1 MNAQAILAIAA
12 IALIGSTGAETCTD
26 TQQEAGFVALSGL
39 LGQSYF
45 QGCATDSGYSLM
57 SSTSLP
63 TDADSMSGVA
73 TLSEDEYALE
83 DISWDEIDK
92 LKYYVVGPTM
102 FLAVR
107 AAVYPSNLV
116 KTRLQV
122 QSKHKPLYSGTAN
135 AFATIFRQEGAR
147 GLYKG
152 FGASTANV
160 LTGNLYIS
168 VYEKSRKVFKDH
180 TTVGDKG
187 ANFAGGAFASLVS
200 QTVVVPLDIVSQR
213 MMLSGQGQDVRKTRE
228 RAKGFLSV
236 TKQVFRAEGF
246 RGFYRGYVPSIAT
259 YAPSSSIWWGS
270 YGLLVPVYYKLM
282 KNWPTDPFWK
292 QGACCDDCGGDGSNT
307 LTVVVVLAVV
317 AQGLSGAS
325 AGIITGVLTN
335 PMDIVRTKAQVYTQ
349 YGAMDTLNMAD
360 DDADAA
366 RAQLRELQ
374 RQREAR
380 AALRAANCAEGVA
393 AARAQ
398 LAQRKLKS
406 DIKRS
411 SAFVKKLRVLSDA
424 NAESLLRDA
433 AELNLT
439 RYVSECVAALADAPL
454 KLADLAAAV
463 RVASL
468 LHQRYA
474 DFAPAMVRA
483 LVGGF
488 EASYASD
495 DRGKM
500 LRRRLILRL
509 LCELLLAGVFDD
521 VQVVAHIIQRVAR
534 REQPGARRGKGNMSL
549 GAAAGSQQLE
559 VPLLVSFAKSVGV
572 EFLGVRP
579 KKYKDM
585 EKLLQGDDEFQAFVA
600 AEMHVV
606 PEAVQQECLACYLE
620 AYDMIC
626 KFYLAQHATFLKLD
640 ARNEKEEAN
649 RGEVTEEHVQ
659 ELKNAKLLFEKLQTS
674 VNSLADALDR
684 EVPPLPVEEKDDGS
698 GRGGILVW
706 EGGEGGGRE
715 LSRDGPF
722 DDEATR
728 SFYEDLPDLLELVP
742 AVVLGLTEADVAEL
756 KKKKEAAAN
765 ADEEAEAEMEE
776 EAEGNADEDGKEAGE
791 GDDGALED
799 MEADAAKD
807 STATDAEEEE
817 SKRKDETEDAGNS
830 ATSSA
835 GTAANSYHHQ
845 LDAYFASLEDLV
857 NRDRCDKAAVEFCY
871 RNSKATRNRLVK
883 TLYAVPRTHLEL
895 LSHYARLVATLQS
908 VLKED
913 IGGELVSMLVG
924 EFHGLIKRRN
934 QFRLESKIKN
944 IRFLAELV
952 KFKICP
958 PNTGFRCLQKC
969 FQDFQGH
976 NVHVATTFLENCGR
990 FLYCSKHTHVRTVN
1004 CLNVMMKLKA
1014 AKHLDPQLETLVE
1027 NAYYMCKPP
1036 ERVERQ
1042 VKQYDPMYLFLIKVL
1057 YQDLNGSNVNKVVKM
1072 LRRLPWQEP
1081 ATCDM
1086 VLKALLKVT
1095 KGKVMQM
1102 KWICEVVKGLSRYHD
1117 EVLVLMVD
1125 DVLEYIRYGLEVNDY
1140 RDHQR
1145 SLGYVKLLGEIYNC
1159 GLVSMNVVVETLYL
1173 LINHSHDLLT
1183 LPEYSSDKISPAQ
1196 LLEMKK
1202 RFLLVPDLRYDPRVP
1217 SEVDGPTEVFRVR
1230 LVSAL
1235 IETCNGNGTTSMS
1248 GSNGSS
1254 NERGI
1259 SRPRLGRFMTF
1270 FQRYLYSKT
1279 DVPMETDF
1287 VVFDLFE
1294 MLSSSLKDHFKKY
1307 ETWEEV
1313 DLAVQEILRGD
1324 LEEAE
1329 RRLSKKNAAL
1339 LMATNGLQSVAEEAS
1354 LSQPGEEEEEFLEDE
1369 EEDSDDDDDDDDE
1382 DEHDDEDQGDDDEE
1396 DDDDEDDDEDDEEEE
1411 DDDDEEDEEE
1421 HLIIHDRIQKSEED
1435 EEFEKAFKSMMHGTT
1450 DTRKPAA
1457 RVNVDKMAIPTV
1469 VKSSASLTPAGP
1481 RGVLSLDANGS
1492 PDGVVFRMLRRG
1504 NKGKVEARQLVVPE
1518 ASSLAQHSHR
1528 QENAGKKEQSE
1539 LKRLVLQNMER
1550 DDFMSDGPPMDTI
1563 PSFGPPPRANVNY
1576 GNQAVGQQANE
1587 ARMGFGGGS
1596 EWNNAEFGLRRGKG
1610 YRGAK

>member
-1 MNAQAILAIAA
+1 MA
-12 IALIGSTGAETCTD
+12 
-26 TQQEAGFVALSGL
+26 
-39 LGQSYF
+39 
-45 QGCATDSGYSLM
+45 
-57 SSTSLP
+57 
-63 TDADSMSGVA
+63 
-73 TLSEDEYALE
+73 EDEYALE

-92 LKYYVVGPTM
+92 LKYYVLGPTM

-160 LTGNLYIS
+160 LTGNLYMS

-180 TTVGDKG
+180 TTMGDKWG
-187 ANFAGGAFASLVS
+187 NFAGGACASLVS

-228 RAKGFLSV
+228 RAKGFMNV
-236 TKQVFRAEGF
+236 TKQVFRTEGL
-246 RGFYRGYVPSIAT
+246 RGFYKGYVPSIAT

-270 YGLLVPVYYKLM
+270 YGLLVPVYYRLM
-282 KNWPTDPFWK
+282 KEWPTDPFWK
-292 QGACCDDCGGDGSNT
+292 Q
-307 LTVVVVLAVV
+307 VV
-317 AQGLSGAS
+317 AQGMSGGS
-325 AGIITGVLTN
+325 AGIITGILTN

-349 YGAMDTLNMAD
+349 YGAMDTLKYILKTDGPMGLMTGLSARLLAMGPSGILMVTSTDPKSHLRPMARD
-360 DDADAA
+360 DDDEA
-366 RAQLRELQ
+366 RAQLQELQ
-374 RQREAR
+374 RQSDAR
-380 AALRAANCAEGVA
+380 DALRAANCAARVA
-393 AARAQ
+393 AVREQ
-398 LAQRKLKS
+398 LSRLKLKS

-411 SAFVKKLRVLSDA
+411 SAFVKKLRMLSEA

-454 KLADLAAAV
+454 KLADLSAAV
-463 RVASL
+463 TVASR
-468 LHQRYA
+468 LHQRYE
-474 DFAPAMVRA
+474 DFAPGMARA
-483 LVGGF
+483 LVGSF

-495 DRGKM
+495 DKSKM
-500 LRRRLILRL
+500 LKRRLILRL
-509 LCELLLAGVFDD
+509 LCELCLAGVLDD
-521 VQVVAHIIQRVAR
+521 VQVVAHIIQRVAK
-534 REQPGARRGKGNMSL
+534 REQPGSKSRSRGNMSVNSV
-549 GAAAGSQQLE
+549 GASQQLE
-559 VPLLVSFAKSVGV
+559 VPLLVSFAKSAGV
-572 EFLGVRP
+572 DFLGVQP
-579 KKYKDM
+579 KKFKEMYKVL
-585 EKLLQGDDEFQAFVA
+585 EGTEELQEFVDSQTP
-600 AEMHVV
+600 VV
-606 PEAVQQECLACYLE
+606 PKAVQDECLACYLD
-620 AYDMIC
+620 AYDMVC

-649 RGEVTEEHVQ
+649 RGEVTDEHVQ

-684 EVPPLPVEEKDDGS
+684 DVPPLPVEEKDNGS

-742 AVVLGLTEADVAEL
+742 AVVLGLTEADVVEL
-756 KKKKEAAAN
+756 KKKKEAAA
-765 ADEEAEAEMEE
+765 AGEEEAEAEMEE
-776 EAEGNADEDGKEAGE
+776 EADGNADEDGKETEDAT
-791 GDDGALED
+791 LED
-799 MEADAAKD
+799 LETDAGKD
-807 STATDAEEEE
+807 PAAPDAEEEE
-817 SKRKDETEDAGNS
+817 SKSKDETDDTSAGDS
-830 ATSSA
+830 STTSSSGA
-835 GTAANSYHHQ
+835 TNSYHHQ

-883 TLYAVPRTHLEL
+883 TLYTVPRTHLEL

-913 IGGELVSMLVG
+913 IGGEL
-924 EFHGLIKRRN
+924 
-934 QFRLESKIKN
+934 
-944 IRFLAELV
+944 
-952 KFKICP
+952 
-958 PNTGFRCLQKC
+958 
-969 FQDFQGH
+969 
-976 NVHVATTFLENCGR
+976 
-990 FLYCSKHTHVRTVN
+990 
-1004 CLNVMMKLKA
+1004 LKA

-1057 YQDLNGSNVNKVVKM
+1057 YQDLNGSSINKVVKT
-1072 LRRLPWQEP
+1072 LRRLPWQEST
-1081 ATCDM
+1081 TCGM

-1102 KWICEVVKGLSRYHD
+1102 KWICDVVKGLSRYHD
-1117 EVLVLMVD
+1117 EILVILVD

-1183 LPEYSSDKISPAQ
+1183 LPQYSGDKISPAQ

-1202 RFLLVPDLRYDPRVP
+1202 RFLLVPDMQYDPRVP
-1217 SEVDGPTEVFRVR
+1217 SEVDGPSEVFRVR
-1230 LVSAL
+1230 LASAL
-1235 IETCNGNGTTSMS
+1235 IETCNGSGSPSMS
-1248 GSNGSS
+1248 GNNGSS

-1270 FQRYLYSKT
+1270 FQRYLFSKT
-1279 DVPMETDF
+1279 EVPMETDF

-1294 MLSSSLKDHFKKY
+1294 MLASSLRDHFKKF

-1339 LMATNGLQSVAEEAS
+1339 LMATNGLEAVAEES
-1354 LSQPGEEEEEFLEDE
+1354 LSQPGDDEDEFLEDE
-1369 EEDSDDDDDDDDE
+1369 EDDSDDDDDDDDE
-1382 DEHDDEDQGDDDEE
+1382 DEHDEDEQAGGDDVEE
-1396 DDDDEDDDEDDEEEE
+1396 DDDDEEE
-1411 DDDDEEDEEE
+1411 DDDDEEDDDEEEEDEEE
-1421 HLIIHDRIQKSEED
+1421 HLVIHDRVQKSEED
-1435 EEFEKAFKSMMHGTT
+1435 EDFEKAFKSMMHGST
-1450 DTRKPAA
+1450 DTRKPAS
-1457 RVNVDKMAIPTV
+1457 RVNVDKMAIPAV

-1481 RGVLSLDANGS
+1481 RGMLSHDANGS
-1492 PDGVVFRMLRRG
+1492 ADGVVFRMLRRG

-1550 DDFMSDGPPMDTI
+1550 DDFMSDEAPI
-1563 PSFGPPPRANVNY
+1563 ESAPSFVPPPRASVVY
-1576 GNQAVGQQANE
+1576 GNQGTGQQQGNE
-1587 ARMGFGGGS
+1587 ARIGFGGGS

>member
-1 MNAQAILAIAA
+1 MARDDEEDEAQVQALAQ
-12 IALIGSTGAETCTD
+12 L
-26 TQQEAGFVALSGL
+26 QELKR
-39 LGQSYF
+39 
-45 QGCATDSGYSLM
+45 
-57 SSTSLP
+57 
-63 TDADSMSGVA
+63 
-73 TLSEDEYALE
+73 LSEA
-83 DISWDEIDK
+83 
-92 LKYYVVGPTM
+92 
-102 FLAVR
+102 
-107 AAVYPSNLV
+107 
-116 KTRLQV
+116 
-122 QSKHKPLYSGTAN
+122 
-135 AFATIFRQEGAR
+135 RQ
-147 GLYKG
+147 
-152 FGASTANV
+152 
-160 LTGNLYIS
+160 
-168 VYEKSRKVFKDH
+168 
-180 TTVGDKG
+180 
-187 ANFAGGAFASLVS
+187 
-200 QTVVVPLDIVSQR
+200 
-213 MMLSGQGQDVRKTRE
+213 
-228 RAKGFLSV
+228 
-236 TKQVFRAEGF
+236 
-246 RGFYRGYVPSIAT
+246 
-259 YAPSSSIWWGS
+259 
-270 YGLLVPVYYKLM
+270 
-282 KNWPTDPFWK
+282 
-292 QGACCDDCGGDGSNT
+292 
-307 LTVVVVLAVV
+307 
-317 AQGLSGAS
+317 
-325 AGIITGVLTN
+325 
-335 PMDIVRTKAQVYTQ
+335 
-349 YGAMDTLNMAD
+349 
-360 DDADAA
+360 
-366 RAQLRELQ
+366 
-374 RQREAR
+374 
-380 AALRAANCAEGVA
+380 ALRAANCAEGVA

-398 LAQRKLKS
+398 LASLKLKS

-411 SAFVKKLRVLSDA
+411 SAFVKKLRVLSES
-424 NAESLLRDA
+424 NADSLLRDA

-454 KLADLAAAV
+454 KAADLAAAV
-463 RVASL
+463 KVASL
-468 LHQRYA
+468 LHQRYEE
-474 DFAPAMVRA
+474 FAPGMERA
-483 LVGGF
+483 LIGSF

-495 DRGKM
+495 DKSKM

-509 LCELLLAGVFDD
+509 LCELYLAGVLDD
-521 VQVVAHIIQRVAR
+521 VQVIAHIIQRVAR
-534 REQPGARRGKGNMSL
+534 REQPGAGKRGSKGNMSM
-549 GAAAGSQQLE
+549 GSSSSSGSQQLE

-572 EFLGVRP
+572 DFLGAP
-579 KKYKDM
+579 
-585 EKLLQGDDEFQAFVA
+585 
-600 AEMHVV
+600 VV
-606 PEAVQQECLACYLE
+606 PKAVQQQCLACYLE
-620 AYDMIC
+620 AYEMIC

-640 ARNEKEEAN
+640 TRNEKEEVN

-756 KKKKEAAAN
+756 KKKKEATAN
-765 ADEEAEAEMEE
+765 ADEEAEAEIED
-776 EAEGNADEDGKEAGE
+776 EAEGNVDDDGKDG
-791 GDDGALED
+791 GDADDVTLED
-799 MEADAAKD
+799 IEADAAKD
-807 STATDAEEEE
+807 STATDTDEEEGKGKE
-817 SKRKDETEDAGNS
+817 DTEDAS
-830 ATSSA
+830 ASASTTSSS
-835 GTAANSYHHQ
+835 AATNSYHHQ
-845 LDAYFASLEDLV
+845 LDAFFTSLEDLV

-913 IGGELVSMLVG
+913 IGGELVGMLVG

-952 KFKICP
+952 KFRICP

-1057 YQDLNGSNVNKVVKM
+1057 YQDLNGSNVNKAVKT
-1072 LRRLPWQEP
+1072 LRRLPWQESS
-1081 ATCDM
+1081 TCAM

-1117 EVLVLMVD
+1117 EVLVLLVD
-1125 DVLEYIRYGLEVNDY
+1125 DVLEHIRYGLEVNDY

-1145 SLGYVKLLGEIYNC
+1145 SLGYVKLLGELYNC

-1183 LPEYSSDKISPAQ
+1183 LPQYSSDKIPPAQ
-1196 LLEMKK
+1196 MLEMKK
-1202 RFLLVPDLRYDPRVP
+1202 MFLLVPDMRYDPRVP

-1235 IETCNGNGTTSMS
+1235 IETCNGS
-1248 GSNGSS
+1248 GISSITGNSGNS

-1270 FQRYLYSKT
+1270 FQRYLFSKT
-1279 DVPMETDF
+1279 EVPMETDF

-1294 MLSSSLKDHFKKY
+1294 MLSNSLKDHFKKF

-1313 DLAVQEILRGD
+1313 DQAVREILRGD

-1339 LMATNGLQSVAEEAS
+1339 VMATNGLES
-1354 LSQPGEEEEEFLEDE
+1354 
-1369 EEDSDDDDDDDDE
+1369 
-1382 DEHDDEDQGDDDEE
+1382 
-1396 DDDDEDDDEDDEEEE
+1396 
-1411 DDDDEEDEEE
+1411 E

-1435 EEFEKAFKSMMHGTT
+1435 EEFEKAFKSMMHGST

-1481 RGVLSLDANGS
+1481 RGMLALDANGS

-1550 DDFMSDGPPMDTI
+1550 DDFMNDGPPMDGM
-1563 PSFGPPPRANVNY
+1563 PSFGPPPPRPNVNY
-1576 GNQAVGQQANE
+1576 GNQTGGQQAGE
-1587 ARMGFGGGS
+1587 VRMGFGGGS

-1610 YRGAK
+1610 YRGTK

>member
-1 MNAQAILAIAA
+1 MARDGEGDDAQAQALAHLHDLRRLGEARQALRSANCAA
-12 IALIGSTGAETCTD
+12 NAA
-26 TQQEAGFVALSGL
+26 
-39 LGQSYF
+39 
-45 QGCATDSGYSLM
+45 
-57 SSTSLP
+57 
-63 TDADSMSGVA
+63 
-73 TLSEDEYALE
+73 
-83 DISWDEIDK
+83 
-92 LKYYVVGPTM
+92 
-102 FLAVR
+102 AVR
-107 AAVYPSNLV
+107 AQLS
-116 KTRLQV
+116 
-122 QSKHKPLYSGTAN
+122 
-135 AFATIFRQEGAR
+135 
-147 GLYKG
+147 
-152 FGASTANV
+152 
-160 LTGNLYIS
+160 
-168 VYEKSRKVFKDH
+168 
-180 TTVGDKG
+180 
-187 ANFAGGAFASLVS
+187 SL
-200 QTVVVPLDIVSQR
+200 
-213 MMLSGQGQDVRKTRE
+213 
-228 RAKGFLSV
+228 
-236 TKQVFRAEGF
+236 
-246 RGFYRGYVPSIAT
+246 
-259 YAPSSSIWWGS
+259 
-270 YGLLVPVYYKLM
+270 
-282 KNWPTDPFWK
+282 
-292 QGACCDDCGGDGSNT
+292 
-307 LTVVVVLAVV
+307 
-317 AQGLSGAS
+317 
-325 AGIITGVLTN
+325 
-335 PMDIVRTKAQVYTQ
+335 
-349 YGAMDTLNMAD
+349 
-360 DDADAA
+360 
-366 RAQLRELQ
+366 
-374 RQREAR
+374 
-380 AALRAANCAEGVA
+380 
-393 AARAQ
+393 
-398 LAQRKLKS
+398 KLKS

-411 SAFVKKLRVLSDA
+411 SAFVKKLRMLSES
-424 NAESLLRDA
+424 NADSLLRDA

-454 KLADLAAAV
+454 KMADLAAAV
-463 RVASL
+463 KVASL
-468 LHQRYA
+468 LHQRYE
-474 DFAPAMVRA
+474 DFVPGMTRA
-483 LVGGF
+483 LVGNF
-488 EASYASD
+488 EGSYASD
-495 DRGKM
+495 DKSKM
-500 LRRRLILRL
+500 LKRRLILRL
-509 LCELLLAGVFDD
+509 LCELYLAGVFDD
-521 VQVVAHIIQRVAR
+521 VQVIANIIQRVAR
-534 REQPGARRGKGNMSL
+534 REQPGTKKSKGTMSL
-549 GAAAGSQQLE
+549 GSSTGSGSSQQLE

-572 EFLGVRP
+572 DFLGVQP
-579 KKYKDM
+579 KKYKEL
-585 EKLLQGDDEFQAFVA
+585 EKRLEDNEEFQEFVKNQTP
-600 AEMHVV
+600 VV
-606 PEAVQQECLACYLE
+606 PTNVQQECLSCYLE
-620 AYDMIC
+620 AYEMIC
-626 KFYLAQHATFLKLD
+626 KFYLAQHAMFLKLD

-698 GRGGILVW
+698 GNGGILVW

-756 KKKKEAAAN
+756 KKKKEAAAA
-765 ADEEAEAEMEE
+765 ADEEAETEIEE
-776 EAEGNADEDGKEAGE
+776 EVETNADDDGKEFGD
-791 GDDGALED
+791 GDDAALED
-799 MEADAAKD
+799 SEIDAAKD
-807 STATDAEEEE
+807 AAVNDADEEEGETKEETTDA
-817 SKRKDETEDAGNS
+817 TADA
-830 ATSSA
+830 
-835 GTAANSYHHQ
+835 TAAAPSGATNSYHHQ

-857 NRDRCDKAAVEFCY
+857 NRDRCDKAAVDFCY
-871 RNSKATRNRLVK
+871 RNSKATRSRLVK

-895 LSHYARLVATLQS
+895 LSHYSRLVATLQS

-952 KFKICP
+952 KFRICP

-990 FLYCSKHTHVRTVN
+990 FLYCSKHTHARTVN
-1004 CLNVMMKLKA
+1004 CLTVMMKLKA

-1042 VKQYDPMYLFLIKVL
+1042 VKQYDPMYLYLMKVL
-1057 YQDLNGSNVNKVVKM
+1057 YQDLNGSNVNKVVKT
-1072 LRRLPWQEP
+1072 LRRLPWQDST
-1081 ATCDM
+1081 TCGM

-1117 EVLVLMVD
+1117 EVLVLLVD
-1125 DVLEYIRYGLEVNDY
+1125 DVLEYIRYGLEINDY

-1159 GLVSMNVVVETLYL
+1159 GLVSMNVMVETLYL

-1183 LPEYSSDKISPAQ
+1183 LPQYSTDKISPVQ

-1202 RFLLVPDLRYDPRVP
+1202 RFLLVPDMRYDPRVP
-1217 SEVDGPTEVFRVR
+1217 SEVDAPSEVFRVR
-1230 LVSAL
+1230 LVSAI
-1235 IETCNGNGTTSMS
+1235 IETCNGSGSAGMS
-1248 GSNGSS
+1248 GSNGNS

-1259 SRPRLGRFMTF
+1259 SRPRLGRFMVF
-1270 FQRYLYSKT
+1270 FQRYLLSKT

-1294 MLSSSLKDHFKKY
+1294 MLSSSLKDHFRKF

-1313 DLAVQEILRGD
+1313 DQAVQEILRGD
-1324 LEEAE
+1324 MEEAE

-1339 LMATNGLQSVAEEAS
+1339 LMATNGLERVAEETS
-1354 LSQPGEEEEEFLEDE
+1354 LSQPGDEDDEFLEDDD
-1369 EEDSDDDDDDDDE
+1369 EDSDDDDDDEEE
-1382 DEHDDEDQGDDDEE
+1382 DGDEE
-1396 DDDDEDDDEDDEEEE
+1396 DDEDDDEDDDDEDEDGDEEE
-1411 DDDDEEDEEE
+1411 DEDEDE

-1435 EEFEKAFKSMMHGTT
+1435 DEFEKAFKSMMHGTT

-1469 VKSSASLTPAGP
+1469 VKSSAALTPAGS
-1481 RGVLSLDANGS
+1481 RGVLSLDASGS

-1550 DDFMSDGPPMDTI
+1550 DDFMSDGPPLDGI
-1563 PSFGPPPRANVNY
+1563 PSFGPPPRPNVNY
-1576 GNQAVGQQANE
+1576 GNQGASQQANE
-1587 ARMGFGGGS
+1587 IRTGFGGGS

>member
-1 MNAQAILAIAA
+1 MAHDDEEDEAQMQALAQ
-12 IALIGSTGAETCTD
+12 L
-26 TQQEAGFVALSGL
+26 QEL
-39 LGQSYF
+39 
-45 QGCATDSGYSLM
+45 TR
-57 SSTSLP
+57 
-63 TDADSMSGVA
+63 
-73 TLSEDEYALE
+73 LSEA
-83 DISWDEIDK
+83 
-92 LKYYVVGPTM
+92 
-102 FLAVR
+102 
-107 AAVYPSNLV
+107 
-116 KTRLQV
+116 
-122 QSKHKPLYSGTAN
+122 
-135 AFATIFRQEGAR
+135 RQ
-147 GLYKG
+147 
-152 FGASTANV
+152 
-160 LTGNLYIS
+160 
-168 VYEKSRKVFKDH
+168 
-180 TTVGDKG
+180 
-187 ANFAGGAFASLVS
+187 
-200 QTVVVPLDIVSQR
+200 
-213 MMLSGQGQDVRKTRE
+213 
-228 RAKGFLSV
+228 
-236 TKQVFRAEGF
+236 
-246 RGFYRGYVPSIAT
+246 
-259 YAPSSSIWWGS
+259 
-270 YGLLVPVYYKLM
+270 
-282 KNWPTDPFWK
+282 
-292 QGACCDDCGGDGSNT
+292 
-307 LTVVVVLAVV
+307 
-317 AQGLSGAS
+317 
-325 AGIITGVLTN
+325 
-335 PMDIVRTKAQVYTQ
+335 
-349 YGAMDTLNMAD
+349 
-360 DDADAA
+360 
-366 RAQLRELQ
+366 
-374 RQREAR
+374 
-380 AALRAANCAEGVA
+380 ALRAANCAEGVL

-398 LAQRKLKS
+398 LASLKLKS

-411 SAFVKKLRVLSDA
+411 SAFVKKLRVLSES
-424 NAESLLRDA
+424 NADSLLRDA

-454 KLADLAAAV
+454 KVADLAAAV
-463 RVASL
+463 KVSSL
-468 LHQRYA
+468 LHQRYE
-474 DFAPAMVRA
+474 DFAPGMERA
-483 LVGGF
+483 LMGSF
-488 EASYASD
+488 EASD
-495 DRGKM
+495 DKSKM
-500 LRRRLILRL
+500 LRRRLLLRL
-509 LCELLLAGVFDD
+509 LCELYLAGVLDD
-521 VQVVAHIIQRVAR
+521 VQVIAHIVQRVAR
-534 REQPGARRGKGNMSL
+534 REQPGPSKRGSKGNMSV
-549 GAAAGSQQLE
+549 GSGSSQQLE

-572 EFLGVRP
+572 DFLGVQP

-585 EKLLQGDDEFQAFVA
+585 EKQLADTDELRAFVDA
-600 AEMHVV
+600 QTPVV
-606 PEAVQQECLACYLE
+606 PKAVQQQCLACYLE
-620 AYDMIC
+620 AYEMIC

-649 RGEVTEEHVQ
+649 RGEVTDEHVQ

-684 EVPPLPVEEKDDGS
+684 EVPPLPVEEKDDGP

-706 EGGEGGGRE
+706 EGEGGGRE

-765 ADEEAEAEMEE
+765 ADEEADAEIED
-776 EAEGNADEDGKEAGE
+776 EAEGNADEG
-791 GDDGALED
+791 GDADDATLEEI
-799 MEADAAKD
+799 EADAAKD
-807 STATDAEEEE
+807 PAVTDADEEE
-817 SKRKDETEDAGNS
+817 SKSKDEADDAS
-830 ATSSA
+830 AITATTSSGA
-835 GTAANSYHHQ
+835 TNSYHHQ
-845 LDAYFASLEDLV
+845 LDAYFTSLEDLV

-871 RNSKATRNRLVK
+871 RNSKATRNRLIK

-895 LSHYARLVATLQS
+895 LAHYARLVATLQS

-913 IGGELVSMLVG
+913 IGGELVGMLVG

-952 KFKICP
+952 KFRICP

-990 FLYCSKHTHVRTVN
+990 FLYCSKHTHARTVN
-1004 CLNVMMKLKA
+1004 CVNVMMKLKA

-1057 YQDLNGSNVNKVVKM
+1057 YQDLNGSNVNKAVKT
-1072 LRRLPWQEP
+1072 LRRLPWQESS
-1081 ATCDM
+1081 TCGM

-1117 EVLVLMVD
+1117 EVLVLLVD

-1183 LPEYSSDKISPAQ
+1183 LPQYSSDKIPSSQ

-1202 RFLLVPDLRYDPRVP
+1202 RFLLVPDMRYDPRVP
-1217 SEVDGPTEVFRVR
+1217 SEVDGPSEVFRVR

-1235 IETCNGNGTTSMS
+1235 IETCNGS
-1248 GSNGSS
+1248 GSASVTGSSGNS

-1270 FQRYLYSKT
+1270 FQRYLLSKT

-1294 MLSSSLKDHFKKY
+1294 MLSISLKDHFKKF

-1313 DLAVQEILRGD
+1313 DQAVREILRGD

-1339 LMATNGLQSVAEEAS
+1339 VMATNGLESVAGEGS
-1354 LSQPGEEEEEFLEDE
+1354 LSQPGDDDDEFLEDE
-1369 EEDSDDDDDDDDE
+1369 DDTDDEDEDDDE
-1382 DEHDDEDQGDDDEE
+1382 DEHDDDDQAGGDDGEEDDE
-1396 DDDDEDDDEDDEEEE
+1396 DDDDEDDDEDDGDEE
-1411 DDDDEEDEEE
+1411 EEDEEE

-1435 EEFEKAFKSMMHGTT
+1435 DEFEKAFKSMMHGGT

-1469 VKSSASLTPAGP
+1469 VKSTASLTPAGP
-1481 RGVLSLDANGS
+1481 RGMLALDANGP

-1504 NKGKVEARQLVVPE
+1504 NKGKVEARHLVVPE

-1550 DDFMSDGPPMDTI
+1550 DDFINDGPPLEGI
-1563 PSFGPPPRANVNY
+1563 PSFGPPPRANANY
-1576 GNQAVGQQANE
+1576 GNPPGVQQPSE
-1587 ARMGFGGGS
+1587 TRVGFGGGS

-1610 YRGAK
+1610 YRGMK